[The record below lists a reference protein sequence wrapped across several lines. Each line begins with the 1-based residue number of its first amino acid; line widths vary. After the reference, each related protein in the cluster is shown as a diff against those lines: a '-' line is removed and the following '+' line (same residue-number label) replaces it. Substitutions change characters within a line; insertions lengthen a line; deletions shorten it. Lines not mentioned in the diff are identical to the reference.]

1 MLKRKVDYRLR
12 GRAFRILRLA
22 CATLISSTL
31 LLSCER
37 HASIPVDETAV
48 KGGTL
53 TVGDDAYCAR
63 YEATVGDLNVS
74 RFEITWGQFAA
85 AMNYA
90 LKRGYAEIHGDKLYS
105 RKGLFPWAYDKSIF
119 NIASCRDR
127 VAFRDGAFAVIEPFD
142 RMPLNDVGWYG
153 AAFFCN
159 VLSEANG
166 LSMCYDWDSWEVIP
180 LSRGYRMPT
189 FEEWEYLAKGGASS
203 GGYAFSGSNEAGDV
217 GWFSVNSGGVTHPVG
232 GLKPNELGLY
242 DMSGNVSEF
251 CTETFRPVI
260 TASRTKGSAL
270 TTSSRIWRGGSF
282 KSASVPTTYFYQN
295 INQPEYY
302 FPFADVG
309 LRTVRAR

>member
-1 MLKRKVDYRLR
+1 MKNKAALVLPF
-12 GRAFRILRLA
+12 ALILALA
-22 CATLISSTL
+22 CVSCARNTSIS
-31 LLSCER
+31 
-37 HASIPVDETAV
+37 VDETLV
-48 KGGTL
+48 TGGAL
-53 TVGDDAYCAR
+53 TVGDDVYCAR
-63 YEATVGDLNVS
+63 YEATVQDLYVS
-74 RFEITWGQFAA
+74 RYEITWGQFAA

-90 LKRGYAEIHGDKLYS
+90 LKRGYAEIRGDKLYS
-105 RKGLFPWAYDKSIF
+105 RKGLFPWSYDKSVF

-127 VAFRDGAFAVIEPFD
+127 VAFRDGAFAVIESFD

-166 LSMCYDWDSWEVIP
+166 LSLCYDWDSWEVIP

-203 GGYAFSGSNEAGDV
+203 GGYSFSGSNEAGEV
-217 GWFSVNSGGVTHPVG
+217 GWFSVNSGDGTHPVG

-251 CTETFRPVI
+251 CTEIFRSVI
-260 TASRTKGSAL
+260 TAERTKDSPL
-270 TTSSRIWRGGSF
+270 KTSNRIFRGGSF
-282 KSASVPTTYFYQN
+282 RTAAVSTTYFFQN

>member
-1 MLKRKVDYRLR
+1 MKNKPVLVIPAAL
-12 GRAFRILRLA
+12 ILALA
-22 CATLISSTL
+22 CV
-31 LLSCER
+31 SCAR
-37 HASIPVDETAV
+37 NIAIPVDETLAT
-48 KGGTL
+48 GGTF

-63 YEATVGDLNVS
+63 YEATVADLNVS
-74 RFEITWGQFAA
+74 RYEITWGQFVP

-90 LKRGYAEIHGDKLYS
+90 LKRGYAEIRGDKLYS
-105 RKGLFPWAYDKSIF
+105 RKGLFPWAYDKSVF

-127 VAFRDGAFAVIEPFD
+127 VAFRDGAFAVIESFD

-180 LSRGYRMPT
+180 GSRGYRMPT

-203 GGYAFSGSNEAGDV
+203 GGYEFSGSNEAGEV
-217 GWFSVNSGGVTHPVG
+217 GWFSVNSGDVTHPVG

-260 TASRTKGSAL
+260 TAERTNGSAL
-270 TTSSRIWRGGSF
+270 TTSNRIFRGGSF
-282 KSASVPTTYFYQN
+282 RTAVVPTTYFFQN

-309 LRTVRAR
+309 FRTVRAR